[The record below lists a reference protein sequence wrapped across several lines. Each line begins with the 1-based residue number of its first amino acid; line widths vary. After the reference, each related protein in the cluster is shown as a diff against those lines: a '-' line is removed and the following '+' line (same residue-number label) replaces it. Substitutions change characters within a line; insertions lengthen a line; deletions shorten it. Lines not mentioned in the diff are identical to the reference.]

1 VNDGSLSPGETVTLT
16 VTALPASTALVVDL
30 YIALQLPDQQVWF
43 LRRDGSITPEL
54 QPYLHEWPVSAARA
68 EVFHYTFMG
77 AEPTGTY
84 VWLAAFVDPETG
96 MLVGSVAQAPFTVN
110 P

>member
-1 VNDGSLSPGETVTLT
+1 M
-16 VTALPASTALVVDL
+16 VDL
-30 YIALQLPDQQVWF
+30 YVALQLPDQRVWF
-43 LRRDGSITPEL
+43 LRSVGSITPEL

-68 EVFHYTFMG
+68 EVFHYTLMG